1 MDARDEDHSRLC
13 EGSVDVYKYF
23 SQRANAHME
32 NDMEVA
38 SERRHR
44 EEYTALPGLMTTWDA
59 DWIPL

>member
-1 MDARDEDHSRLC
+1 
-13 EGSVDVYKYF
+13 
-23 SQRANAHME
+23 ME